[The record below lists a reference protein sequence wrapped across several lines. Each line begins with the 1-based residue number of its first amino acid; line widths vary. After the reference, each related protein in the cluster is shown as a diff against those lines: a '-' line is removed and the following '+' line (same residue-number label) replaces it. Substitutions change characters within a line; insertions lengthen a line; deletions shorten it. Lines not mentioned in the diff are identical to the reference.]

1 MLAFLGGTGPEGRGL
16 ALRLALA
23 GEDIII
29 GSRDAERAATAAA
42 ELTAL
47 ITGISG
53 VAGAGTIGA
62 GTIEGADNLTAAARA
77 DSAFITVPYE
87 AQRPLLEP
95 LVGSLSGKVVVNV
108 IAPMRFER
116 GRGAIAVP
124 VEAGSA
130 AEEAQLLLPD
140 SPVVAAFQNVSAEEL
155 QEPERAMEGDVVVCA
170 DDRQAKT
177 LVMSL
182 VEKIQRLRPVD
193 GGSLANAKYVEQIT
207 PLLVNINRI
216 YKNPTPAFGLSAC
229 DPSVRTRRRSG
240 ADAEINDLVVLPFNR
255 FALIGKQRTGKRT
268 GWKTDRL
275 ENGPAGKRTGWKT
288 DRLENGPAGK
298 RTGWKTD
305 RLENGPAGKR
315 TGWKTGLAI

>member
-1 MLAFLGGTGPEGRGL
+1 MLAFLGGTGPEGKGL
-16 ALRLALA
+16 ALRLARA

-29 GSRDAERAATAAA
+29 GSRDAERAAAAAA
-42 ELTAL
+42 ELTLL
-47 ITGISG
+47 IEGIGG
-53 VAGAGTIGA
+53 VAGAGTTRAGTTRA
-62 GTIEGADNLTAAARA
+62 GTIEGADNLAAAARA

-87 AQRPLLEP
+87 AQRLLLEP
-95 LVGSLSGKVVVNV
+95 LVGLLSGKVVVNV

-182 VEKIQRLRPVD
+182 AEKIQRLRPVD

-216 YKNPTPAFGLSAC
+216 YKIH
-229 DPSVRTRRRSG
+229 SG
-240 ADAEINDLVVLPFNR
+240 IRIVGV
-255 FALIGKQRTGKRT
+255 
-268 GWKTDRL
+268 
-275 ENGPAGKRTGWKT
+275 
-288 DRLENGPAGK
+288 
-298 RTGWKTD
+298 
-305 RLENGPAGKR
+305 
-315 TGWKTGLAI
+315 

>member
-1 MLAFLGGTGPEGRGL
+1 MLAFLGGTGPEGKGL
-16 ALRLALA
+16 ALRLARA

-42 ELTAL
+42 ELSAL
-47 ITGISG
+47 IAGIGG
-53 VAGAGTIGA
+53 VTGA
-62 GTIEGADNLTAAARA
+62 GTIEGADNLAAAARA
-77 DSAFITVPYE
+77 NSAFITVPYE
-87 AQRPLLEP
+87 AQRPLLES

-170 DDRQAKT
+170 DDREAKT

-182 VEKIQRLRPVD
+182 AEKIQRLRPVD

-216 YKNPTPAFGLSAC
+216 YKIH
-229 DPSVRTRRRSG
+229 SG
-240 ADAEINDLVVLPFNR
+240 IRIVGV
-255 FALIGKQRTGKRT
+255 
-268 GWKTDRL
+268 
-275 ENGPAGKRTGWKT
+275 
-288 DRLENGPAGK
+288 
-298 RTGWKTD
+298 
-305 RLENGPAGKR
+305 
-315 TGWKTGLAI
+315 